1 MKLGLIGLGKMGLNL
16 ALNAKDCGHEIVGF
30 DATASAKEQAKEAG
44 LLVADSIAQLVE
56 QLPSPKVVWVM
67 VPSGKITE
75 EVVMEVAEHMSA
87 GDIIIDG
94 GNSNYKDSVRLAAT
108 LKEQGIYLLD
118 CGTSGGISGARNGG
132 CFMVGGDAKAIAV
145 VEPLYVDIATE
156 NGYYYTGK
164 SGSGHYLKMVH
175 NGIEYGMMQAIG
187 EGFEVLEACDFDYD
201 LEAVAKVW
209 NHGSVVRSW
218 LMELAQDAFAQ
229 DAKLDALI
237 GKVNASGEAQWT
249 VEDALVLQ
257 VPTPV
262 IALSLMMRYRSTQDD
277 SFSGKVVAA
286 LRNGFGGHAVT
297 KK

>member
-16 ALNAKDCGHEIVGF
+16 ALNAKDRGHEIVGF

-75 EVVMEVAEHMSA
+75 EVVMEVAKHVNA

>member
-16 ALNAKDCGHEIVGF
+16 ALNAKDRGHEIVGF
-30 DATASAKEQAKEAG
+30 DATASAKEQAEEAG

-75 EVVMEVAEHMSA
+75 EVVMEVAKHVSA

-132 CFMVGGDAKAIAV
+132 CFMVGGAAEAIAV
-145 VEPLYVDIATE
+145 VEPLYLDIATE

>member
-16 ALNAKDCGHEIVGF
+16 ALNANDCGHEIVGF

-44 LLVADSIAQLVE
+44 LLVADSIAHLVE

-75 EVVMEVAEHMSA
+75 EVVMEVAKHVSA

>member
-1 MKLGLIGLGKMGLNL
+1 
-16 ALNAKDCGHEIVGF
+16 
-30 DATASAKEQAKEAG
+30 
-44 LLVADSIAQLVE
+44 
-56 QLPSPKVVWVM
+56 
-67 VPSGKITE
+67 
-75 EVVMEVAEHMSA
+75 
-87 GDIIIDG
+87 
-94 GNSNYKDSVRLAAT
+94 
-108 LKEQGIYLLD
+108 
-118 CGTSGGISGARNGG
+118 
-132 CFMVGGDAKAIAV
+132 MVGGAAEAIAV
-145 VEPLYVDIATE
+145 VEPLYLDIATE

>member
-16 ALNAKDCGHEIVGF
+16 ALNAKDRGHEIVGF
-30 DATASAKEQAKEAG
+30 DATASAKEQAKEVG

-75 EVVMEVAEHMSA
+75 EVVMEVAKHVSA